1 MFLFHNQEN
10 KPLKAGRGTEKP
22 MQSYRIL
29 RDQAMK
35 GKEVTKRK
43 LLQEPLKEEVK
54 VAWTREQQRQEE
66 KLKYRQWLEAIV
78 FIDMVRM

>member
-1 MFLFHNQEN
+1 
-10 KPLKAGRGTEKP
+10 
-22 MQSYRIL
+22 
-29 RDQAMK
+29 MK